1 MRQAQN
7 SIIGP
12 GDRLMNITSNLSRI
26 RIALAAMTLALVAAC
41 GGGSMGSSNPVGTGP
56 GPQSS
61 ADTGTALVT
70 LTDAPGDFL
79 AYGVNVVSVEL
90 KRADGTL
97 VETLPASTQVDFA
110 QLVDFSEILSATQVP
125 AGVYVG
131 ASLTLDYAS
140 ALIVVDNGSGGLTV
154 LNSNIVNSVTDA
166 ALVGANS
173 RLTLSMQLPTSRPL
187 VVTKGTIAHLA
198 LDFDLAATNTVVPA
212 APGAGTLASDVKVR
226 VNPVLLAAD
235 IVPDPTKELR
245 LRGTLVSVTNT
256 PPTAMSYKVNVAPFN
271 LRGDASHGEV
281 VVKTTDATTF
291 VINGVT
297 NTGTAGLAA
306 LGALPT
312 GSLTLAQ
319 GTFDRTTQTYT
330 ASTVLAGTSL
340 PLAGMDLL
348 QGTVIARS
356 GNVLTVAGALSLS
369 DFNDPSHTYVP
380 AGSNPPAASPPG
392 SGNAMGHR
400 MGDRSD
406 DDGWR
411 FQFNRQVPVTIGS
424 GTRVTR
430 AGSTV
435 PGTAQD
441 ISVGQSIA
449 FYGKLGQDSAGAR
462 TFDATQGGARLL
474 VTGLWGNF
482 VSQAAGVA
490 TLGLQQLNGRLP
502 SAYNFAG
509 TGTSSA
515 TDVNPTAYTVAVPPV
530 LNLGTPAVGA
540 PLRFLGFVA
549 PFGAA
554 PPAFNAVTLVS
565 YAATA
570 ARVDVDWMFP
580 GITAPFTQA
589 DQNKVVIS
597 QGTLQSAQVAQ
608 LHIGPQGFDLSNSVL
623 GITFAPNPTPS
634 FSAFAIIHRKTARI
648 SPYDTFGNMV
658 LALNT
663 ALNGTTALF
672 NIHAEGPYDA
682 STGTVSV
689 NRMVVVVND

>member
-1 MRQAQN
+1 
-7 SIIGP
+7 
-12 GDRLMNITSNLSRI
+12 MNIAGNFSRI
-26 RIALAAMTLALVAAC
+26 RIALAATTLAVLAAC
-41 GGGSMGSSNPVGTGP
+41 GGGGSMGASGPVGTGP
-56 GPQSS
+56 QPTS
-61 ADTGTALVT
+61 DTGTAMVT

-79 AYGVNVVSVEL
+79 SYGVNVVSVQL

-110 QLVDFSEILSATQVP
+110 QLVDFSEVLSATQVP

-131 ASLTLDYAS
+131 ASLTLDYTN
-140 ALIVVDNGSGGLTV
+140 ALIVVDNGNGGLTV
-154 LNSNIVNSVTDA
+154 LNSNISNSVTNA
-166 ALVGANS
+166 PLVGANS
-173 RLTLSMQLPTSRPL
+173 QLTLSIQLPSSRPL
-187 VVTKGTIAHLA
+187 VITKGTVGHLA
-198 LDFDLAATNTVVPA
+198 LDFDLAASNTVVPA
-212 APGAGTLASDVKVR
+212 APGAGTLASDVKVN
-226 VNPVLLAAD
+226 VNPVVLAAD
-235 IVPDPTKELR
+235 IVPDPSKELR

-256 PPTAMSYKVNVAPFN
+256 PPAMSYMVDVTPFN
-271 LRGDASHGEV
+271 LRGDASHGAV
-281 VVKTTDATTF
+281 MVKTTDTTTF
-291 VINGVT
+291 SINGVT
-297 NTGTAGLAA
+297 TTGTGGLATLAA
-306 LGALPT
+306 LPA

-319 GTFDRTTQTYT
+319 GTFDRATLTYT
-330 ASTVLAGTSL
+330 ATSVIAGTSL
-340 PLAGMDLL
+340 PLTGSDLL

-369 DFNDPSHTYVP
+369 DYNDPSHTYVP
-380 AGSNPPAASPPG
+380 GGSNPPTASPPG

-411 FQFNRQVPVTIGS
+411 FQFNRQIQVTVGS
-424 GTRVTR
+424 GTKVTK

-441 ISVGQSIA
+441 ISVGQRIG
-449 FYGKLGQDSAGAR
+449 FYGKLGQDGAGNR

-474 VTGLWGNF
+474 VSALWGNF
-482 VSQAAGVA
+482 VSQSAGVA
-490 TLGLQQLNGRLP
+490 TLGLQQLDGRLP

-509 TGTSSA
+509 TGTTPA
-515 TDVNPTAYTVAVPPV
+515 NDANPAAYTVAVPPV
-530 LNLGTPAVGA
+530 LKLGTPAAGT

-565 YAATA
+565 YASTA

-580 GITAPFTQA
+580 GITAPFAQS

-597 QGTLQSAQVAQ
+597 QGTLQSAQEAQ
-608 LHIGPQGFDLSNSVL
+608 LHIGPQGFNLANSVL
-623 GITFAPNPTPS
+623 GITFAPNPTPT

-658 LALNT
+658 VAMNA

-672 NIHAEGPYDA
+672 SIHAEGPYDA
-682 STGTVSV
+682 TTGTVSV